1 MRSLIVLVLLALT
14 SCAVI
19 PPETVE
25 LSTLLGQMIATTE
38 TSHIV
43 LVNKHFDQW
52 IENADRFMK
61 TEYKPAYISNLRK
74 ILKRDDPNFQ
84 ELTIEQYDKAIDRLM
99 RIRNG
104 WISEI
109 QKARE
114 ELLVSIKEY
123 YTNMIYANNEITNF
137 LNSTSK
143 LDKSLTDIF
152 GNKLREKSKELETKL
167 FNGLFN
173 GTTKIEN
180 MLTDALKAVMD

>member
-1 MRSLIVLVLLALT
+1 MRALIVLAL
-14 SCAVI
+14 SVIAGCAVI

-25 LSTLLGQMIATTE
+25 LSTLLGQMIETTE
-38 TSHIV
+38 ISHIV

-52 IENADRFMK
+52 IENADRFMR

-84 ELTIEQYDKAIDRLM
+84 ELTIEQYDKAVDRLM

-104 WISEI
+104 WVSEI

-114 ELLVSIKEY
+114 ELLASIKEY

-143 LDKSLTDIF
+143 LDKSLIGIF
-152 GNKLREKSKELETKL
+152 GSRLREKSKELESKL
-167 FNGLFN
+167 FNG
-173 GTTKIEN
+173 TAKIEN
-180 MLTDALKAVMD
+180 MLTDALKAIID